1 MEIVVRRFIKRNFNS
16 PTFYAKV
23 DDPCMQLK
31 KQNIGN
37 APELDS
43 RRSSLN
49 VFSCFFNRSFNELF
63 IQLRGSFPLFIT
75 IYGKHF
81 LLLFI
86 ERLEDFVFLSFFID
100 S

>member
-1 MEIVVRRFIKRNFNS
+1 
-16 PTFYAKV
+16 
-23 DDPCMQLK
+23 MQLN
-31 KQNIGN
+31 KQNIAN
-37 APELDS
+37 APGLDS

-49 VFSCFFNRSFNELF
+49 VFSCFFNRLFDELF

-86 ERLEDFVFLSFFID
+86 ERPEGFVYLSFFID